1 MKRIIAIL
9 LLTMG
14 LKPVADAQQTILQY
28 LSGTDKDHT
37 VLWDFFCT
45 SGMNSGKWTKIAVP
59 SNWEQQGFG
68 GYSYGHDKIKTNE
81 QGLYKYHFTALKEWT
96 NKKVFIVF
104 EGSMTDTEV
113 KINGKPAG
121 AIHQGGFYR
130 FKYDITEHI
139 KFGSS
144 NLLEATVSKMSAQAS
159 VNKAERNGD
168 FWTLGGIYRPVYL
181 EIVPQTFIDRVAID
195 AKADG
200 SFSMDVYTVNTG
212 KSNDIEAQVQK
223 LNGENLGNPF
233 YLPVARVQDKYVL
246 QNQFSNPALW
256 NPEFPNLYQVQ
267 VSIKEHGKIIHQL
280 TQKFGFRT
288 AELRVKDGFYV
299 NGTKVI
305 FKGVCRHS
313 EWPET
318 GRALSKD
325 ISLLDIGL
333 MKEMNMNA
341 VRMSHYPPDQH
352 FLDMCDSLGLFVLD
366 ELTGWQ
372 ACYDTLAGRPLVK
385 ELVVRDVNHPSVVI
399 WDNGN
404 EGGWNRALDNDYAL
418 YDPQK
423 RLVIHPWEKFNG
435 TDTKHYPDY
444 NYVVN
449 SSLYGHDVFFPTEFM
464 HGLYDGGHGAGLD
477 DFWNLILQHPYGAGG
492 FLWSFHDEGIVRK
505 DKKDSI
511 DTDGNHAPDGI
522 VGPHREKEG
531 SFYAIREIFSPV
543 KITMKEWPVV
553 FDGTIPVENRYHF
566 TNLNQCRFQWQLVN
580 YKKPADWSAGYS
592 VMKNGL
598 GEAPAIAPGSSGSIP
613 LALPEDY
620 KNYDALL
627 LAAYDPFHN
636 LVYKWSWKIKDNQQ
650 LLNGILVLKDTAA
663 ITTLETDSSILVKS
677 GGISVSF
684 SKKEG
689 KIADMRS
696 SHGDKMS
703 FGGAPV
709 LVGGRASFTGLKH
722 FKENDGY
729 VIELEYEG
737 DLKYARWKMFNGGW
751 MSLEYEYS
759 LNGKYPFAG
768 ISFTYPENYVLGAKW
783 LGRGPYRVWK
793 NRLPGTAENVWKNAN
808 NNTQTGS
815 APWIFPEFKG
825 YYADITWMEMNT
837 VEGKFLMASKDNGIY
852 VRLFDFYGLS
862 GVKPAPDLPA
872 GNISFLDAIPPIGTK
887 LALNISYNAAVL
899 GPQSEWAVIN
909 KPVKHTLYFYF
920 GLQKT
925 NALNQQYQTSLT
937 DELF

>member
-200 SFSMDVYTVNTG
+200 SFSMDVYAVNTG

-256 NPEFPNLYQVQ
+256 NPEFPNLYQVL
-267 VSIKEHGKIIHQL
+267 VSIKEHGKVIHQL

-352 FLDMCDSLGLFVLD
+352 FLDMCDSLGLFVL
-366 ELTGWQ
+366 
-372 ACYDTLAGRPLVK
+372 
-385 ELVVRDVNHPSVVI
+385 
-399 WDNGN
+399 
-404 EGGWNRALDNDYAL
+404 
-418 YDPQK
+418 
-423 RLVIHPWEKFNG
+423 
-435 TDTKHYPDY
+435 
-444 NYVVN
+444 
-449 SSLYGHDVFFPTEFM
+449 
-464 HGLYDGGHGAGLD
+464 GA
-477 DFWNLILQHPYGAGG
+477 
-492 FLWSFHDEGIVRK
+492 
-505 DKKDSI
+505 
-511 DTDGNHAPDGI
+511 
-522 VGPHREKEG
+522 
-531 SFYAIREIFSPV
+531 
-543 KITMKEWPVV
+543 
-553 FDGTIPVENRYHF
+553 
-566 TNLNQCRFQWQLVN
+566 
-580 YKKPADWSAGYS
+580 
-592 VMKNGL
+592 
-598 GEAPAIAPGSSGSIP
+598 
-613 LALPEDY
+613 
-620 KNYDALL
+620 
-627 LAAYDPFHN
+627 
-636 LVYKWSWKIKDNQQ
+636 
-650 LLNGILVLKDTAA
+650 
-663 ITTLETDSSILVKS
+663 
-677 GGISVSF
+677 
-684 SKKEG
+684 
-689 KIADMRS
+689 
-696 SHGDKMS
+696 
-703 FGGAPV
+703 
-709 LVGGRASFTGLKH
+709 
-722 FKENDGY
+722 
-729 VIELEYEG
+729 
-737 DLKYARWKMFNGGW
+737 
-751 MSLEYEYS
+751 
-759 LNGKYPFAG
+759 
-768 ISFTYPENYVLGAKW
+768 
-783 LGRGPYRVWK
+783 
-793 NRLPGTAENVWKNAN
+793 
-808 NNTQTGS
+808 
-815 APWIFPEFKG
+815 
-825 YYADITWMEMNT
+825 
-837 VEGKFLMASKDNGIY
+837 
-852 VRLFDFYGLS
+852 
-862 GVKPAPDLPA
+862 
-872 GNISFLDAIPPIGTK
+872 
-887 LALNISYNAAVL
+887 AAVL
-899 GPQSEWAVIN
+899 GS
-909 KPVKHTLYFYF
+909 KRLR
-920 GLQKT
+920 
-925 NALNQQYQTSLT
+925 SR
-937 DELF
+937 